1 MLLGNLNLNSILLG
15 SDSPVKS
22 TLLKIGVSLTFLDY
36 DDLFPAAVENTPVM
50 MAPVYS
56 FH

>member
-15 SDSPVKS
+15 SDSPVKA

-36 DDLFPAAVENTPVM
+36 DDLFPAAVENTPAM
-50 MAPVYS
+50 MASVYS